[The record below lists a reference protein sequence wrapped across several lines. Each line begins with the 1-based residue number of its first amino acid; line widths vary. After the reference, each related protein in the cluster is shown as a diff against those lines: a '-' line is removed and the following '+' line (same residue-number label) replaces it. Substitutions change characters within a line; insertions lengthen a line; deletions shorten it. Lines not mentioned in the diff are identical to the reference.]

1 MKGKT
6 CVRLKYSQ
14 HPLRRNQTGITV
26 FYLCYHHPH
35 LKSESRNKT
44 EKRKRKK
51 SFRDL
56 SDLPIQ
62 YERIV
67 MVRHNLTDKALSLSN
82 FHIL

>member
-51 SFRDL
+51 KFQGSIR
-56 SDLPIQ
+56 SSYSI
-62 YERIV
+62 
-67 MVRHNLTDKALSLSN
+67 
-82 FHIL
+82 